1 MAQFFQMQDI
11 GAIAPELYLALFG
24 MILLIADLS
33 IKEKRT
39 MGTIA
44 LIGIGFSAMFLFR
57 LHGIEVEAYGGLLK
71 IDAFAA
77 FFKLI
82 FLIAG
87 ALSIAI
93 SLKYL
98 DIERENHGEYYAL
111 ILFSTMGMM
120 FMAGAVDL
128 ITLYIGLETMAIATY
143 ILVGFLRS
151 NQRSNEASMKY
162 FLLGA
167 FSSGILLYGMSL
179 LYGISGS
186 TRFVEIAGALS
197 RRSLNDPISLM
208 AMITLSAGLFF
219 KIAAVPFH
227 QWTPDAYEG
236 APTSITAFM
245 SVAVKAASFA
255 MMIRLFMVAML
266 PLRPHWVA
274 IMTVVSILT
283 MTVGNIAA
291 ITQSNIK
298 RLLAYSSISHAG
310 YILIGLIAGN
320 ETGLTAVPLYLL
332 IYTFTNLGAWAV
344 VVALRRRDVI
354 GEHIDE
360 MSGLYY
366 KHPTAALLMLVFL
379 LSLAGIPPTAG
390 FIGKYYLFAAAIE
403 THHNVLAVIAVLNAA
418 ISIYF
423 YLRIVVAMFMREANE
438 KTGLTYSPGILTAL
452 AVAIIFTMVIGI
464 YPDPFIAMARQA
476 AILGF
481 RTADYA
487 DYAEGK
493 GD

>member
-1 MAQFFQMQDI
+1 MPQFFQIQDL
-11 GAIAPELYLALFG
+11 GAITPELELAVFGMFLLIFDLLIQQKRRLGYIALAGIASSALFLYR
-24 MILLIADLS
+24 IRDI
-33 IKEKRT
+33 E
-39 MGTIA
+39 
-44 LIGIGFSAMFLFR
+44 FS
-57 LHGIEVEAYGGLLK
+57 AYGGVLSL
-71 IDAFAA
+71 DAFAI

-82 FLIAG
+82 FLIAA

-93 SLKYL
+93 SLRYL

-128 ITLYIGLETMAIATY
+128 VTLYIGLETMAIATY
-143 ILVGFLRS
+143 VLVGFLRS

-167 FSSGILLYGMSL
+167 FSSAILLYGMSL

-186 TRFVEIAGALS
+186 TRFVDIAEALS
-197 RRSLNDPISLM
+197 RRPVTDPISLM
-208 AMITLSAGLFF
+208 AMITVSAGMFF

-255 MMIRLFMVAML
+255 MMVRIFMVAIY
-266 PLRPHWVA
+266 PLRPQW
-274 IMTVVSILT
+274 VSIMAAVSVMT

-291 ITQSNIK
+291 ITQSNVK

-310 YILIGLIAGN
+310 YILIGFIAGN
-320 ETGLTAVPLYLL
+320 ETGITAVGLYLL
-332 IYTFTNLGAWAV
+332 IYTFTNIGAWTV
-344 VVALRRRDVI
+344 IVALRRKDVI
-354 GEHIDE
+354 GEHIDD
-360 MSGLYY
+360 MSGLFF
-366 KHPTAALLMLVFL
+366 KHPAAAVLMLIFL

-403 THHNVLAVIAVLNAA
+403 TGHNVLAVIAVLNAA
-418 ISIYF
+418 VSIYF
-423 YLRIVVAMFMREANE
+423 YLRIVVSMFMRDATER
-438 KTGLTYSPGILTAL
+438 TGLTSAPGLSFAL
-452 AVAIIFTMVIGI
+452 GIALIFTMVIGI
-464 YPDPFIAMARQA
+464 YPDPFIALARQA
-476 AILGF
+476 VVAGF
-481 RTADYA
+481 
-487 DYAEGK
+487 
-493 GD
+493 

>member
-1 MAQFFQMQDI
+1 MPQFFQIQDL
-11 GAIAPELYLALFG
+11 GAITPELELAVFGMFLLIFDLLIQQKRRLGYIALAGIASSALFLYR
-24 MILLIADLS
+24 IRDI
-33 IKEKRT
+33 E
-39 MGTIA
+39 
-44 LIGIGFSAMFLFR
+44 FS
-57 LHGIEVEAYGGLLK
+57 AYGGVLSL
-71 IDAFAA
+71 DAFSI

-82 FLIAG
+82 FLIAA

-93 SLKYL
+93 SLRYL

-128 ITLYIGLETMAIATY
+128 VTLYIGLETMAIATY
-143 ILVGFLRS
+143 VLVGFLRS

-167 FSSGILLYGMSL
+167 FSSAILLYGMSL

-186 TRFVEIAGALS
+186 TRFVDIAEALS
-197 RRSLNDPISLM
+197 RRPVTDPISLM
-208 AMITLSAGLFF
+208 AMITVSAGMFF
-219 KIAAVPFH
+219 KMAAVPFH

-255 MMIRLFMVAML
+255 MMLRIFMVAL
-266 PLRPHWVA
+266 YPLRPQW
-274 IMTVVSILT
+274 VSIMAAVSVMT

-291 ITQSNIK
+291 ITQSNLK

-310 YILIGLIAGN
+310 YILIGFIAGN
-320 ETGLTAVPLYLL
+320 ATGITAVGLYLL
-332 IYTFTNLGAWAV
+332 IYTFTNIGAWAV
-344 VVALRRRDVI
+344 IVALRRRDVI
-354 GEHIDE
+354 GEHIDD
-360 MSGLYY
+360 MAGLFF
-366 KHPTAALLMLVFL
+366 KHPAAAVLMLIFL

-403 THHNVLAVIAVLNAA
+403 TGHNVLAVIAVLNAA

-423 YLRIVVAMFMREANE
+423 YLRIVVSMFMRDATER
-438 KTGLTYSPGILTAL
+438 TGLTSAPGLSFAL
-452 AVAIIFTMVIGI
+452 GIALIFTMVIGI
-464 YPDPFIAMARQA
+464 YPDPFIALARQA
-476 AILGF
+476 VVAGF
-481 RTADYA
+481 
-487 DYAEGK
+487 
-493 GD
+493 

>member
-1 MAQFFQMQDI
+1 MGQFFQMQDLA
-11 GAIAPELYLALFG
+11 AITPELELLAFG
-24 MILLIADLS
+24 MAILLGDLVV
-33 IKEKRT
+33 ERKRT
-39 MGTIA
+39 LGLVALLGIA
-44 LIGIGFSAMFLFR
+44 VSGVFLFR
-57 LHGIEVEAYGGLLK
+57 LRNVEIAAYGGLFVL
-71 IDAFAA
+71 DHFSM
-77 FFKLI
+77 FFKLV
-82 FLIAG
+82 FLIAA

-111 ILFSTMGMM
+111 ILFATVGMM

-128 ITLYIGLETMAIATY
+128 VTLYISLETMAISTY

-151 NQRSNEASMKY
+151 SQRSNEASMKY

-179 LYGISGS
+179 LYGLSGS
-186 TRFVEIAGALS
+186 TKFADIAEALS
-197 RRSLNDPISLM
+197 RRPPNDPISLL

-255 MMIRLFMVAML
+255 MMIRIFMVAIY

-274 IMTVVSILT
+274 IMAVISVIT

-291 ITQSNIK
+291 ITTSNIK

-310 YILIGLIAGN
+310 YILIGFIAGN
-320 ETGLTAVPLYLL
+320 DTGLTAVPLYLL

-360 MSGLYY
+360 MSGLFFR
-366 KHPTAALLMLVFL
+366 HPAASILMLIFL

-390 FIGKYYLFAAAIE
+390 FIAKYYLFAAAIQ
-403 THHNVLAVIAVLNAA
+403 TGHNVLAVIAVLNAA

-423 YLRIVVAMFMREANE
+423 YLRIVVAMFMRDATE
-438 KTGLTYSPGILTAL
+438 KTGLTYSPGILTAMG
-452 AVAIIFTMVIGI
+452 VAFVFTMLIGI

-476 AILGF
+476 ALLAF
-481 RTADYA
+481 
-487 DYAEGK
+487 
-493 GD
+493 

>member
-1 MAQFFQMQDI
+1 MAQFFNIQDI
-11 GAIAPELYLALFG
+11 GAIGPELYLAMFG
-24 MILLIADLS
+24 MIVLVLDLVV
-33 IKEKRT
+33 ENKRT
-39 MGTIA
+39 LGFVA
-44 LIGIGFSAMFLFR
+44 LIGIVFSGLFLFR
-57 LHGIEVEAYGGLLK
+57 LRDVEFSAYGGALV
-71 IDAFAA
+71 IDHFSA
-77 FFKLI
+77 FFKLV
-82 FLIAG
+82 FLIAA
-87 ALSIAI
+87 ALSIGL

-111 ILFSTMGMM
+111 ILFATMGMM
-120 FMAGAVDL
+120 FMAGAMDL
-128 ITLYIGLETMAIATY
+128 VTLYISLETMAIATY

-186 TRFVEIAGALS
+186 TRFPQIAQALAD
-197 RRSLNDPISLM
+197 RPPADPISMM

-255 MMIRLFMVAML
+255 MMIRIFMIAIY
-266 PLRPHWVA
+266 PLRPQWVSVMA
-274 IMTVVSILT
+274 AVSVLT

-291 ITQSNIK
+291 ITQSNVK

-310 YILIGLIAGN
+310 YILIGFIAGN

-332 IYTFTNLGAWAV
+332 IYTFTNIGAWAV
-344 VVALRRRDVI
+344 IVALRRRDVI

-360 MSGLYY
+360 MSGLFF
-366 KHPTAALLMLVFL
+366 KNPGAAILMLIFL

-390 FIGKYYLFAAAIE
+390 FIAKYYLFAAAIE
-403 THHNVLAVIAVLNAA
+403 TGHTVLAVIAVLNAA

-423 YLRIVVAMFMREANE
+423 YLRIVVVMFMRDATE
-438 KTGLTYSPGILTAL
+438 KTGLVLSPGVLAAL
-452 AVAIIFTMVIGI
+452 GVAFVFTMLIGI
-464 YPDPFIAMARQA
+464 YPDPFISMARQA
-476 AILGF
+476 VILGF
-481 RTADYA
+481 
-487 DYAEGK
+487 
-493 GD
+493 

>member
-1 MAQFFQMQDI
+1 MGQFFQMQDLAVI
-11 GAIAPELYLALFG
+11 TPELELLAFG
-24 MILLIADLS
+24 
-33 IKEKRT
+33 
-39 MGTIA
+39 IA
-44 LIGIGFSAMFLFR
+44 LLLGDLVVEQKRKLGLVALVGIAVSGAFLVRLRNVEFS
-57 LHGIEVEAYGGLLK
+57 AYGGLFVLDHFS
-71 IDAFAA
+71 I

-82 FLIAG
+82 FLIAA

-111 ILFSTMGMM
+111 ILFATLGMM

-128 ITLYIGLETMAIATY
+128 VTLYISLETMAISTY

-179 LYGISGS
+179 LYGLSGS
-186 TRFVEIAGALS
+186 TKFADIAEALS
-197 RRSLNDPISLM
+197 QRSPNDPISLL
-208 AMITLSAGLFF
+208 AMITLSAGMFF

-236 APTSITAFM
+236 APTSITAYM

-255 MMIRLFMVAML
+255 MMLRVFMVAIY

-274 IMTVVSILT
+274 ILAAVSVIT

-291 ITQSNIK
+291 ITQSNVK

-310 YILIGLIAGN
+310 YILIGFIAGN
-320 ETGLTAVPLYLL
+320 DTGLTAVPLYLL

-344 VVALRRRDVI
+344 IVALRRRDVI

-360 MSGLYY
+360 MSGLFFR
-366 KHPTAALLMLVFL
+366 HPAAAILMLIFL

-390 FIGKYYLFAAAIE
+390 FIAKYYLFAAAIQ
-403 THHNVLAVIAVLNAA
+403 TGHNVLAVIAVLNAA

-423 YLRIVVAMFMREANE
+423 YLRIVVAMFMRDATE

-452 AVAIIFTMVIGI
+452 GVAFVFTMLIGI

-476 AILGF
+476 ALLAF
-481 RTADYA
+481 
-487 DYAEGK
+487 
-493 GD
+493 

>member
-1 MAQFFQMQDI
+1 MPQFFQMQDL
-11 GAIAPELYLALFG
+11 GAIVPELELAVFG
-24 MILLIADLS
+24 MFLLIFDLVVED
-33 IKEKRT
+33 KKKL
-39 MGTIA
+39 GLIA
-44 LIGIGFSAMFLFR
+44 LLGIAFSGFFLFR
-57 LHGIEVEAYGGLLK
+57 LRGVEFSAYGGVLSLDPFS
-71 IDAFAA
+71 I

-82 FLIAG
+82 FLVAA

-111 ILFSTMGMM
+111 ILFATMGMM

-128 ITLYIGLETMAIATY
+128 VTLYIGLETMAISTY

-151 NQRSNEASMKY
+151 NQRSNEASLKY

-186 TRFVEIAGALS
+186 TRFVDIAETLS
-197 RRSLNDPISLM
+197 RRPPHDAISLM

-227 QWTPDAYEG
+227 QWSPDAYEG

-255 MMIRLFMVAML
+255 MMLRIFMVAIY
-266 PLRPHWVA
+266 PLRMEWVA
-274 IMTVVSILT
+274 VMSAVSIMT

-298 RLLAYSSISHAG
+298 RMLAYSSISHAG
-310 YILIGLIAGN
+310 YILIGFIAGN
-320 ETGLTAVPLYLL
+320 DTGLTAVALYLL
-332 IYTFTNLGAWAV
+332 IYTFTNIGAWAV
-344 VVALRRRDVI
+344 IVALRRRDVI
-354 GEHIDE
+354 GEHIDD
-360 MSGLYY
+360 MAGLFFR
-366 KHPTAALLMLVFL
+366 HPTAAVLMLIFL

-390 FIGKYYLFAAAIE
+390 FIGKYFLFAAAIE
-403 THHNVLAVIAVLNAA
+403 TGHNVLAVIAVLNAA
-418 ISIYF
+418 ISLYF
-423 YLRIVVAMFMREANE
+423 YFRIVVSMFMRDATE
-438 KTGLTYSPGILTAL
+438 KTGLTLAPGLNIAL
-452 AVAIIFTMVIGI
+452 GVAFVFTMVIGI
-464 YPDPFIAMARQA
+464 YPDPFIALAKNAR
-476 AILGF
+476 IFGF
-481 RTADYA
+481 
-487 DYAEGK
+487 
-493 GD
+493 